1 VSTEASVWAED
12 GVFRVRGAL
21 GFSTV
26 AGLWAEGLPLFRRVS
41 GACELDVS
49 GVERVDSAGV
59 ALLVEWMRL
68 ARERGAVMRITGA
81 PPAMKDLIQLA
92 DLQDLLPVTSF
103 Q

>member
-1 VSTEASVWAED
+1 M
-12 GVFRVRGAL
+12 FRVRGAL

-26 AGLWAEGLPLFRRVS
+26 AGLWDEGLPLFRRLS
-41 GACELDVS
+41 GPCELDVS
-49 GVERVDSAGV
+49 RVERVDSAGV

-68 ARERGAVMRITGA
+68 ARERGAVLRITGA
-81 PPAMKDLIQLA
+81 PPAMRDLIQLA